1 MGEATK
7 SAASRQGGTGVHLN
21 YVSVIGFRHN
31 VFFLSQVLAGYLRF
45 LRGFRL
51 SGGPARAA
59 DLFTKGVQKW
69 GLNFDPILEP
79 FWGPLFDPFGPQGGK
94 KRSARPQN
102 IAKSDL

>member
-1 MGEATK
+1 M
-7 SAASRQGGTGVHLN
+7 HLN
-21 YVSVIGFRHN
+21 YVSVLR
-31 VFFLSQVLAGYLRF
+31 VRYLRF

-51 SGGPARAA
+51 SGGLPRAA

-94 KRSARPQN
+94 KRSTRPQN